1 MKLLKEGTPQDVKM
15 HGFIV
20 HYYMH
25 WKFLYTTI
33 YTKLWSPQ
41 LHISNHLHVVIKEH
55 MHTSATH
62 TLIPLYLKKKSIA
75 RSRFAVSGNWEETEC

>member
-1 MKLLKEGTPQDVKM
+1 MKLLKEGKPQDVKM
-15 HGFIV
+15 HGFIM

-55 MHTSATH
+55 AHKCNTYFDP
-62 TLIPLYLKKKSIA
+62 IIYLKKKSIA
-75 RSRFAVSGNWEETEC
+75 RSRFSVSGNWEGKEC